1 MLLSGSRLG
10 RSRLVRIVC
19 CDELTILVVLVV
31 VRVHTDLFIVVVLLM
46 LLLLQ
51 LHVVVV
57 SGQEVVVKM
66 WRRNVVQEV
75 RR

>member
-1 MLLSGSRLG
+1 MG
-10 RSRLVRIVC
+10 RSRLVRVVR
-19 CDELTILVVLVV
+19 CDELTILVVFIVI
-31 VRVHTDLFIVVVLLM
+31 RVHTNLFVVVVVLLM

-75 RR
+75 RW